1 MRLVFPDDPVDDVD
15 LDVDLNDSAHVTAA
29 LQRAYPWPDGQRWV
43 RANMVVTVDGRA
55 QAGDGLTEGIS
66 SVEDKLVFGH
76 LRADC
81 DVVLV
86 GAGTVR
92 AEGYRALRPASAWR
106 DSRVAAGR
114 LPAPCL
120 AIASISLDFDLDS
133 DPFTAPMGDKDVA
146 RPIILTTQQAPAD
159 RRERLA
165 EVADIVICGSSHID
179 TQVMLDSLEERG
191 LTRILC
197 EGGPRLLTD
206 LLTAAVIDEL
216 DLTISPLLL
225 MRSTGGL
232 LDGAASAGQR
242 SGHALRLA
250 HIIEA
255 KSTLMLRYLIDKP
268 AIPRL

>member
-1 MRLVFPDDPVDDVD
+1 
-15 LDVDLNDSAHVTAA
+15 
-29 LQRAYPWPDGQRWV
+29 
-43 RANMVVTVDGRA
+43 MVVTVDGRA